1 VPDETKQQVHAQNG
15 LDNRLVFDLIRAMN
29 IARRNLVAYP
39 RGHALVVESFEKVLN
54 VLQEYFEYS
63 NHLILGIAKDTLMLG
78 TKALDRKIPVFQ
90 NFAQIL
96 FEHGIVSLTFF
107 RDLTVDEL
115 MDFDHIISQKRND
128 VHRQGGVATL
138 FSKAKV
144 QNIKV
149 QLIDYRMFQAQEGPL
164 DAEADK
170 DNSQE
175 SLFWWQFVRGVME
188 GTLDPLGVP
197 SDGMEDFDPE
207 ALAKILNEQY
217 VGGGGSIG
225 GGPGGGGPIEEG
237 LDGGG
242 PGGGWSIGEGL
253 VGLESGGGGSGERGS
268 GKGGSGFGI
277 FLDSRSFDFVQLA
290 YDEVST
296 ARLNKFVRSLD
307 HKLRKTFVE
316 RFFSSFSRNTGALN
330 QLIPNLSDDII
341 IDALEKNTKK
351 ELYIPPNILDILKR
365 LKKESASED
374 FDNADELLGSFSKD
388 ELTEKFSVIFR
399 EDEVDRFV
407 PLDYQKMLHDV
418 VVAETLSAL
427 ELSQVQ
433 QLEDTLS
440 AHSVNMHLTSVVVD
454 IITKRGDGEAPP
466 YLVRGLK
473 GCCRYLN
480 SIGDFHAV
488 SDIYEIVA
496 RKTILPGDGKDVIP
510 NGILEVFSDDDFIGD
525 VLDAPAQWGKEKDF
539 YIVELI
545 KRVGSPFVEP
555 LLDRLASEEDR
566 TLRYFYL
573 DLLGELGTMTREP
586 AIRRLKDN
594 RWFFVRNLII
604 LLRNLNDPSVLPS
617 LHGLLDHPHPRV
629 RHELMQTL
637 IKFNDPI
644 AERIILQEMD
654 SPDTGRCLKAIAL
667 AGMTRNRMVSQK
679 LLEFLKQR
687 GLGKTIFPIKK
698 ASVHALG
705 EIGDPSVLPALRD
718 ILKTR
723 TFFRRHAASN
733 LKLEIIKSLQKYPAG
748 EASPILKGVANS
760 GPQLLADNARTVMK
774 DIGVSSS

>member
-1 VPDETKQQVHAQNG
+1 
-15 LDNRLVFDLIRAMN
+15 MN

-39 RGHALVVESFEKVLN
+39 RGHTLVVESFEKVRAI
-54 VLQEYFEYS
+54 LQDFFEFS
-63 NHLILGIAKDTLMLG
+63 NHFTLGIAKDTLMLG

-115 MDFDHIISQKRND
+115 MDFDHIISQKRNE

-138 FSKAKV
+138 LSKAKI
-144 QNIKV
+144 QNIKA

-164 DAEADK
+164 GAESDK
-170 DNSQE
+170 NDSQE

-197 SDGMEDFDPE
+197 SDSMEDFDPE
-207 ALAKILNEQY
+207 ALATILNEQY
-217 VGGGGSIG
+217 LGGGGSIG
-225 GGPGGGGPIEEG
+225 GGPGGGGP
-237 LDGGG
+237 
-242 PGGGWSIGEGL
+242 
-253 VGLESGGGGSGERGS
+253 GGGGSGRG
-268 GKGGSGFGI
+268 GPGFGV

-290 YDEVST
+290 YDGAST

-307 HKLRKTFVE
+307 HNLQKTFVE
-316 RFFSSFSRNTGALN
+316 RLFSSFSSNTGALN

-341 IDALEKNTKK
+341 IDALEENTKK

-374 FDNADELLGSFSKD
+374 SDNADELLGSFSKD
-388 ELTEKFSVIFR
+388 ELTEKFSVIFK
-399 EDEVDRFV
+399 EDETDRFV

-418 VVAETLSAL
+418 VVAEALSAL

-433 QLEDTLS
+433 QLGDTLS

-454 IITKRGDGEAPP
+454 IMAKRGDGGAPP
-466 YLVRGLK
+466 YLAHSLK
-473 GCCRYLN
+473 GCCTYLI

-488 SDIYEIVA
+488 SNIYETV
-496 RKTILPGDGKDVIP
+496 RKKTSISEDSNNLTPSSFLD
-510 NGILEVFSDDDFIGD
+510 VFSDDDFIGD

-573 DLLGELGTMTREP
+573 DLLGELGTMVREP
-586 AIRRLKDN
+586 TIRRLKDN
-594 RWFFVRNLII
+594 RWFLVRNLII
-604 LLRNLNDPSVLPS
+604 LLKNLNDPTILPS
-617 LHGLLDHPHPRV
+617 LHALLDHPHPRV
-629 RHELMQTL
+629 RLELMQTL

-667 AGMTRNRMVSQK
+667 AGMTRNRLVSQK

-687 GLGKTIFPIKK
+687 GLGKTILPIKK
-698 ASVHALG
+698 ASIHALG
-705 EIGDPSVLPALRD
+705 EIGDPSVLPALQD
-718 ILKTR
+718 ILKAR

-748 EASPILKGVANS
+748 EASPILKGVENS
-760 GPQLLADNARTVMK
+760 GPQLLADNARTAMKVM
-774 DIGVSSS
+774 GVSSS

>member
-1 VPDETKQQVHAQNG
+1 
-15 LDNRLVFDLIRAMN
+15 MN

-39 RGHALVVESFEKVLN
+39 RGHSLVVESFEKVRAI
-54 VLQEYFEYS
+54 LQDFFEFS
-63 NHLILGIAKDTLMLG
+63 NHFTLGIAKDTLMLG

-138 FSKAKV
+138 LSKAKV

-149 QLIDYRMFQAQEGPL
+149 QLIDYRMFQAQEGLL
-164 DAEADK
+164 DVEVDNN
-170 DNSQE
+170 NSQE

-207 ALAKILNEQY
+207 ALATILNEQY
-217 VGGGGSIG
+217 EGGGG
-225 GGPGGGGPIEEG
+225 
-237 LDGGG
+237 
-242 PGGGWSIGEGL
+242 SIGEGL
-253 VGLESGGGGSGERGS
+253 VGLESGREGSGGGSS
-268 GKGGSGFGI
+268 GKGGSGFSV
-277 FLDSRSFDFVQLA
+277 FLDSRSFDFAQLA
-290 YDEVST
+290 YDEAST

-307 HKLRKTFVE
+307 HNLRKTFVE
-316 RFFSSFSRNTGALN
+316 RFFSSFSSNTGALN

-341 IDALEKNTKK
+341 IDALEKNRKK

-374 FDNADELLGSFSKD
+374 SDNADELLGSFSKD
-388 ELTEKFSVIFR
+388 ELTEKFSVIFK
-399 EDEVDRFV
+399 EDETDRFV

-418 VVAETLSAL
+418 VVAEALSAL

-454 IITKRGDGEAPP
+454 IIAKRGDGGAPP
-466 YLVRGLK
+466 YLAHSLK
-473 GCCRYLN
+473 GCCMYLI

-488 SDIYEIVA
+488 SNIYETV
-496 RKTILPGDGKDVIP
+496 RKKTSISEDSNNLTPSSFLDVY
-510 NGILEVFSDDDFIGD
+510 SDDDFIGD

-573 DLLGELGTMTREP
+573 DLLGELGTMVREP
-586 AIRRLKDN
+586 TIRRLKDN
-594 RWFFVRNLII
+594 RWFLVRNLII
-604 LLRNLNDPSVLPS
+604 LLKNLNDPTILPS
-617 LHGLLDHPHPRV
+617 LHALLDHPHPRV
-629 RHELMQTL
+629 RLELMQTL

-667 AGMTRNRMVSQK
+667 AGMTRNRLVSQK

-687 GLGKTIFPIKK
+687 GLGKTILPIKK
-698 ASVHALG
+698 ASIHALG
-705 EIGDPSVLPALRD
+705 EIGDPSVLPALQD
-718 ILKTR
+718 ILKAR

-748 EASPILKGVANS
+748 EASPILKGVENS
-760 GPQLLADNARTVMK
+760 GPQLLADNARTAMKVM
-774 DIGVSSS
+774 GVSSS

>member
-1 VPDETKQQVHAQNG
+1 
-15 LDNRLVFDLIRAMN
+15 MN
-29 IARRNLVAYP
+29 IARRNLVGYP
-39 RGHALVVESFEKVLN
+39 RGHTLVVESFEKVRAI
-54 VLQEYFEYS
+54 LQDFFEFSNYFT
-63 NHLILGIAKDTLMLG
+63 LGIAKDTLMLG

-138 FSKAKV
+138 LSKAKV
-144 QNIKV
+144 QNIKA

-164 DAEADK
+164 GTESDK
-170 DNSQE
+170 GDSQE

-197 SDGMEDFDPE
+197 SDSMEDFDPE
-207 ALAKILNEQY
+207 ALATILNEQY
-217 VGGGGSIG
+217 LGGGGSFG
-225 GGPGGGGPIEEG
+225 GGPGGGGTGGGGSIEEDPG
-237 LDGGG
+237 GGG
-242 PGGGWSIGEGL
+242 PGGE
-253 VGLESGGGGSGERGS
+253 GSGRG
-268 GKGGSGFGI
+268 GPGFGV

-290 YDEVST
+290 YDGAST

-307 HKLRKTFVE
+307 HNLRKTFVE
-316 RFFSSFSRNTGALN
+316 RFFSSFSSNTGALN

-365 LKKESASED
+365 LKKESTSED
-374 FDNADELLGSFSKD
+374 SDETDELLGSFSKD
-388 ELTEKFSVIFR
+388 ELTEKFNVIFK
-399 EDEVDRFV
+399 EDETDRFV
-407 PLDYQKMLHDV
+407 PLDYQKILHDV
-418 VVAETLSAL
+418 VVAEALSVT
-427 ELSQVQ
+427 ELAQVQ

-440 AHSVNMHLTSVVVD
+440 PHSVNMHLTSVVVD
-454 IITKRGDGEAPP
+454 IIAKRGGGEAPS

-473 GCCRYLN
+473 SCCRYLI

-488 SDIYEIVA
+488 SHIYETVA
-496 RKTILPGDGKDVIP
+496 RKTILPGDGKDMTP
-510 NGILEVFSDDDFIGD
+510 NGILEVFSDDDFVGD

-545 KRVGSPFVEP
+545 KRAGSPFVEP

-573 DLLGELGTMTREP
+573 DLLGELGTMVREP
-586 AIRRLKDN
+586 AMRRLKDN

-604 LLRNLNDPSVLPS
+604 LLKNLNDPTVLPS
-617 LHGLLDHPHPRV
+617 LHSLLDHPHPRV
-629 RHELMQTL
+629 RLELMQTL

-667 AGMTRNRMVSQK
+667 AGMARNRLVSQK

-687 GLGKTIFPIKK
+687 GLGKTILPIKK

-705 EIGDPSVLPALRD
+705 EIGDPSVLPALQD

-723 TFFRRHAASN
+723 TLFRRHAASN

-774 DIGVSSS
+774 DIGISSL

>member
-1 VPDETKQQVHAQNG
+1 VPDEAKQQVSAQNG
-15 LDNRLVFDLIRAMN
+15 LDDSLVFDFIRAMN

-39 RGHALVVESFEKVLN
+39 RGHSLVVESFEKVRAI
-54 VLQEYFEYS
+54 LQDFFEFS
-63 NHLILGIAKDTLMLG
+63 NHFTLGIAKDTLMLG

-90 NFAQIL
+90 NFAQTL

-128 VHRQGGVATL
+128 VHHQGGVATL
-138 FSKAKV
+138 LSKAKV
-144 QNIKV
+144 QNIKA

-164 DAEADK
+164 GSESDK
-170 DNSQE
+170 GDSQE

-197 SDGMEDFDPE
+197 SDSMEDFDPE
-207 ALAKILNEQY
+207 ALATILNEQY
-217 VGGGGSIG
+217 LGGGGSIG
-225 GGPGGGGPIEEG
+225 GGPGGGGPG
-237 LDGGG
+237 GGG
-242 PGGGWSIGEGL
+242 PGGGESAGLAVGGE
-253 VGLESGGGGSGERGS
+253 GSGE
-268 GKGGSGFGI
+268 GGPGFGV

-290 YDEVST
+290 YDGAST

-307 HKLRKTFVE
+307 HNLRKTFVE
-316 RFFSSFSRNTGALN
+316 RFFSSFSSNTGALN

-374 FDNADELLGSFSKD
+374 SDNADELLGSFSKD
-388 ELTEKFSVIFR
+388 ELTEKFSVIFK
-399 EDEVDRFV
+399 EDETDRFV

-418 VVAETLSAL
+418 VVAEALSVT

-440 AHSVNMHLTSVVVD
+440 PHSVKMHLTSVVVD
-454 IITKRGDGEAPP
+454 IIAKRGDGGAPP
-466 YLVRGLK
+466 YLAHSLK
-473 GCCRYLN
+473 GCCMYLI

-488 SDIYEIVA
+488 SNIYETV
-496 RKTILPGDGKDVIP
+496 RKKTSISEDSNNLTPSSFLD
-510 NGILEVFSDDDFIGD
+510 VFSDDDFIGD

-573 DLLGELGTMTREP
+573 DLLGELGTMVREP
-586 AIRRLKDN
+586 TIRRLKDN
-594 RWFFVRNLII
+594 RWFLVRNLII
-604 LLRNLNDPSVLPS
+604 LLKNLNDPTILPS
-617 LHGLLDHPHPRV
+617 LHALLDHPHPRV
-629 RHELMQTL
+629 RLELMQTL

-667 AGMTRNRMVSQK
+667 AGITRNRLVSQK

-687 GLGKTIFPIKK
+687 GLGKTILPIKK

-705 EIGDPSVLPALRD
+705 EIGDPSVLPALQD

-723 TFFRRHAASN
+723 TFFRRHASSS

-748 EASPILKGVANS
+748 EASLILKSVANS
-760 GPQLLADNARTVMK
+760 GPQLLAENARTVMK
-774 DIGVSSS
+774 DIGISSL

>member
-1 VPDETKQQVHAQNG
+1 MPEEAKQQVSAQNG
-15 LDNRLVFDLIRAMN
+15 LDDSLVFDFIRAMN

-39 RGHALVVESFEKVLN
+39 RGHSLVVESFEKVRAI
-54 VLQEYFEYS
+54 LQDFFEFS
-63 NHLILGIAKDTLMLG
+63 NHFTLGIAKDTLMLG

-90 NFAQIL
+90 NFAQTL

-107 RDLTVDEL
+107 RNLTVDEL

-128 VHRQGGVATL
+128 VHHQGGVATL
-138 FSKAKV
+138 LSKAKV
-144 QNIKV
+144 QNIKA

-164 DAEADK
+164 GSESDK
-170 DNSQE
+170 GDSQE
-175 SLFWWQFVRGVME
+175 SLFWWQFVQGVME

-197 SDGMEDFDPE
+197 SDSMVDFDPE
-207 ALAKILNEQY
+207 TLATILNEQY
-217 VGGGGSIG
+217 LGGGGSIG
-225 GGPGGGGPIEEG
+225 GGPGGGGPG
-237 LDGGG
+237 GGG
-242 PGGGWSIGEGL
+242 PGGGES
-253 VGLESGGGGSGERGS
+253 VGLAVGGEGSGE
-268 GKGGSGFGI
+268 GGPGFGV

-290 YDEVST
+290 YDGAST

-307 HKLRKTFVE
+307 HNLRKTFVE
-316 RFFSSFSRNTGALN
+316 RFFSSFSSNTGALN

-365 LKKESASED
+365 LKKESTSED
-374 FDNADELLGSFSKD
+374 SDETDELLGSFSKD
-388 ELTEKFSVIFR
+388 ELTEKFNVIFK
-399 EDEVDRFV
+399 EDEADRFV

-418 VVAETLSAL
+418 VVAEALSVT

-440 AHSVNMHLTSVVVD
+440 PHSVNMHLTSVVVD
-454 IITKRGDGEAPP
+454 IIAKRGGGEAPP

-473 GCCRYLN
+473 GCCRYLI

-488 SDIYEIVA
+488 SHIYETVA
-496 RKTILPGDGKDVIP
+496 RKTILPGDGKDMTP
-510 NGILEVFSDDDFIGD
+510 NGILEVFSDDDFVGD

-573 DLLGELGTMTREP
+573 DLLGELGTMVREP
-586 AIRRLKDN
+586 TIRRLKDN

-604 LLRNLNDPSVLPS
+604 LLKNLNDPTILPS
-617 LHGLLDHPHPRV
+617 LHALLDHPHPRV
-629 RHELMQTL
+629 RLELMQAL

-667 AGMTRNRMVSQK
+667 AGMTRNRLVSQK

-687 GLGKTIFPIKK
+687 GLGKTILPIKK
-698 ASVHALG
+698 ASIHALG
-705 EIGDPSVLPALRD
+705 EIGDPSVLPALQG
-718 ILKTR
+718 ILKAR
-723 TFFRRHAASN
+723 TFFRRHAASS
-733 LKLEIIKSLQKYPAG
+733 LKLEVIKSLQKYPAG
-748 EASPILKGVANS
+748 EASLILKSVANS
-760 GPQLLADNARTVMK
+760 GPQLLADNARTAMKVM
-774 DIGVSSS
+774 GVSSS

>member
-1 VPDETKQQVHAQNG
+1 
-15 LDNRLVFDLIRAMN
+15 MN

-39 RGHALVVESFEKVLN
+39 RGHSLVVESFEKVRAI
-54 VLQEYFEYS
+54 LQDFFEFS
-63 NHLILGIAKDTLMLG
+63 NHFTLGIAKDTLMLG

-128 VHRQGGVATL
+128 VHHQGGVATL
-138 FSKAKV
+138 LSKAKV
-144 QNIKV
+144 QNIKA

-164 DAEADK
+164 GTESDK
-170 DNSQE
+170 GDSQE

-197 SDGMEDFDPE
+197 SDSMEDFDPE
-207 ALAKILNEQY
+207 ALATILNEQY
-217 VGGGGSIG
+217 LGGGGSIG
-225 GGPGGGGPIEEG
+225 GGPGGGGP
-237 LDGGG
+237 
-242 PGGGWSIGEGL
+242 
-253 VGLESGGGGSGERGS
+253 GGGGSGEEESQEVAVGGEGS
-268 GKGGSGFGI
+268 GEGGPGFGV

-290 YDEVST
+290 YDGAST

-307 HKLRKTFVE
+307 HNLRKTFVE
-316 RFFSSFSRNTGALN
+316 RFFSSFSSNTGALN

-365 LKKESASED
+365 LKKESTSED
-374 FDNADELLGSFSKD
+374 SDETDELLGSFSKD
-388 ELTEKFSVIFR
+388 ELTEKFNVIFK
-399 EDEVDRFV
+399 EDETDRFV

-418 VVAETLSAL
+418 VVAEALSVT

-440 AHSVNMHLTSVVVD
+440 PHSVNMHLTSVVVD
-454 IITKRGDGEAPP
+454 IIAKRGGGEAPP

-473 GCCRYLN
+473 SCCRYLI

-488 SDIYEIVA
+488 SHIYETVA
-496 RKTILPGDGKDVIP
+496 RKTILPGDGKDMTP
-510 NGILEVFSDDDFIGD
+510 NGILEVFSDDDFVGD

-545 KRVGSPFVEP
+545 KRAGSPFVEP

-573 DLLGELGTMTREP
+573 DLLGELGTMVREP
-586 AIRRLKDN
+586 AMRRLKDN

-604 LLRNLNDPSVLPS
+604 LLKNLNDPTVLPS
-617 LHGLLDHPHPRV
+617 LHSLLDHPHPRV
-629 RHELMQTL
+629 RLELMQTL

-667 AGMTRNRMVSQK
+667 AGMTRNRLVSQK

-687 GLGKTIFPIKK
+687 GLGKTILPIKK

-705 EIGDPSVLPALRD
+705 EIGDPSVLPALQD

-723 TFFRRHAASN
+723 TLFRRHAASN

-774 DIGVSSS
+774 DIGISSL

>member
-1 VPDETKQQVHAQNG
+1 
-15 LDNRLVFDLIRAMN
+15 MN
-29 IARRNLVAYP
+29 IARRNLVGYP
-39 RGHALVVESFEKVLN
+39 RGHTLVVESFEKVRAI
-54 VLQEYFEYS
+54 LQDFFEFS
-63 NHLILGIAKDTLMLG
+63 NHFTLGIAKDTLMLG

-128 VHRQGGVATL
+128 VHHQGGVATL
-138 FSKAKV
+138 LSKAKV
-144 QNIKV
+144 QNIKA

-164 DAEADK
+164 GAESDK
-170 DNSQE
+170 DDSRE

-197 SDGMEDFDPE
+197 LDSMEDFDPE
-207 ALAKILNEQY
+207 ALATILNEQY
-217 VGGGGSIG
+217 LGGGGSIG
-225 GGPGGGGPIEEG
+225 GGPGDGEPG
-237 LDGGG
+237 GGG
-242 PGGGWSIGEGL
+242 PGGGESVRLAVSGE
-253 VGLESGGGGSGERGS
+253 GSGES
-268 GKGGSGFGI
+268 GPGFGV

-290 YDEVST
+290 YDGAST

-307 HKLRKTFVE
+307 HNLRKTFVE
-316 RFFSSFSRNTGALN
+316 RFFSSFSSNTGALN

-365 LKKESASED
+365 LKKESTSED
-374 FDNADELLGSFSKD
+374 SDETDELLGSFSKD
-388 ELTEKFSVIFR
+388 ELTEKFSIIFK
-399 EDEVDRFV
+399 EDETDRFV

-418 VVAETLSAL
+418 VVAEALSVT

-440 AHSVNMHLTSVVVD
+440 PHSVNMHLTSVVVD
-454 IITKRGDGEAPP
+454 IIAKRGGGEAPP

-473 GCCRYLN
+473 SCCRYLI

-488 SDIYEIVA
+488 SHIYETVA
-496 RKTILPGDGKDVIP
+496 RKTILPGDGKDMTP
-510 NGILEVFSDDDFIGD
+510 NGILEVFSDDDFVGD

-545 KRVGSPFVEP
+545 KRAGSPFVEP

-573 DLLGELGTMTREP
+573 DLLGELGTMVREP
-586 AIRRLKDN
+586 AMIRLKDN

-604 LLRNLNDPSVLPS
+604 LLKNLNDPTVLPS
-617 LHGLLDHPHPRV
+617 LHSLLDHPHPRV
-629 RHELMQTL
+629 RLELMQTL

-654 SPDTGRCLKAIAL
+654 SPDMGRCLKAIAL
-667 AGMTRNRMVSQK
+667 AGMTHNRLVSQK

-687 GLGKTIFPIKK
+687 GLGKTILPIKK

-705 EIGDPSVLPALRD
+705 EIGDPSVLPALQD

-748 EASPILKGVANS
+748 EASLILKSVANS
-760 GPQLLADNARTVMK
+760 GPQFLADNARTAMKVM
-774 DIGVSSS
+774 GVSSS

>member
-1 VPDETKQQVHAQNG
+1 VQDETKEQVSAQNG
-15 LDNRLVFDLIRAMN
+15 LDNRLVFDFIRAMN
-29 IARRNLVAYP
+29 IARRNLVGYP
-39 RGHALVVESFEKVLN
+39 RGHTLVVESFEKVRAI
-54 VLQEYFEYS
+54 LQDFFELS
-63 NHLILGIAKDTLMLG
+63 NHFTLGIAKDTLMLG

-96 FEHGIVSLTFF
+96 FEHGIVGLTFF

-128 VHRQGGVATL
+128 VHHQGGVATL
-138 FSKAKV
+138 LSKAKV
-144 QNIKV
+144 QNIKA
-149 QLIDYRMFQAQEGPL
+149 QLIDYRLFQAQEGPIG
-164 DAEADK
+164 AESDK
-170 DNSQE
+170 DDSQE

-197 SDGMEDFDPE
+197 SDSMENFDPE
-207 ALAKILNEQY
+207 ALATILNEQY
-217 VGGGGSIG
+217 LGGGGLIG
-225 GGPGGGGPIEEG
+225 GGPGGGGPGGGEPGGGESVG
-237 LDGGG
+237 LAVGGESSGEGG
-242 PGGGWSIGEGL
+242 PG
-253 VGLESGGGGSGERGS
+253 
-268 GKGGSGFGI
+268 FGV

-290 YDEVST
+290 NDGAST

-316 RFFSSFSRNTGALN
+316 RFFSSFSSNTGALN

-365 LKKESASED
+365 LKKESTSED
-374 FDNADELLGSFSKD
+374 SDETDELLGSFSKD
-388 ELTEKFSVIFR
+388 ELTEKFNVIFK
-399 EDEVDRFV
+399 EDETDRFV

-418 VVAETLSAL
+418 VVAEALSVT
-427 ELSQVQ
+427 ELSHVQ

-440 AHSVNMHLTSVVVD
+440 PHSVNMHLTSVVVD
-454 IITKRGDGEAPP
+454 IIAKRGGGEAPP

-473 GCCRYLN
+473 SCCRYLI

-488 SDIYEIVA
+488 SHIYETVA
-496 RKTILPGDGKDVIP
+496 RKTILPGDGKDMTP
-510 NGILEVFSDDDFIGD
+510 NGILEVFSDDDFVGD

-545 KRVGSPFVEP
+545 KRAGSPFVEP

-573 DLLGELGTMTREP
+573 DLLGELGAMVREP
-586 AIRRLKDN
+586 VMIRLKDN

-604 LLRNLNDPSVLPS
+604 LLKNLNDPTVLPS
-617 LHGLLDHPHPRV
+617 LHSLLDHPHPRV
-629 RHELMQTL
+629 RLELMQTL

-644 AERIILQEMD
+644 AERIILQEMG

-667 AGMTRNRMVSQK
+667 AGMTHNRLVSQK
-679 LLEFLKQR
+679 LLDFLKQR
-687 GLGKTIFPIKK
+687 GLGKTILPIKK

-705 EIGDPSVLPALRD
+705 EIGDPSVLPALQD

-723 TFFRRHAASN
+723 TLFRRHAASN

-760 GPQLLADNARTVMK
+760 GPQLLADNARTIMQ
-774 DIGVSSS
+774 DIGASSL

>member
-1 VPDETKQQVHAQNG
+1 MPDEAKQQVSAQNG
-15 LDNRLVFDLIRAMN
+15 LDDSLVFDFIRAMN

-39 RGHALVVESFEKVLN
+39 RGHSLVVESFEKVRAI
-54 VLQEYFEYS
+54 LQDFFESS
-63 NHLILGIAKDTLMLG
+63 NHFTLGIAKDTLMLG

-90 NFAQIL
+90 DFAQIL

-128 VHRQGGVATL
+128 VHHQGGVATL
-138 FSKAKV
+138 LSKAKV
-144 QNIKV
+144 QNIKA
-149 QLIDYRMFQAQEGPL
+149 QLIDYRLFQAQEGPL
-164 DAEADK
+164 GAESDK
-170 DNSQE
+170 DDSQE

-197 SDGMEDFDPE
+197 SDSMEDFDPE
-207 ALAKILNEQY
+207 ALATILNEQY
-217 VGGGGSIG
+217 LGGGGSIGEGPGG
-225 GGPGGGGPIEEG
+225 GGPGGGGPGEG
-237 LDGGG
+237 ESVGLAVGGEGSGEGG
-242 PGGGWSIGEGL
+242 PG
-253 VGLESGGGGSGERGS
+253 
-268 GKGGSGFGI
+268 FGV

-290 YDEVST
+290 YDGAST

-307 HKLRKTFVE
+307 HNLRKTFVE
-316 RFFSSFSRNTGALN
+316 RFFSSFSSNTGALN

-365 LKKESASED
+365 LKKESTSED
-374 FDNADELLGSFSKD
+374 SDETDELLGSFSKD
-388 ELTEKFSVIFR
+388 ELTEKFNIIFK
-399 EDEVDRFV
+399 EDETDRFV

-418 VVAETLSAL
+418 VVAEALSVT

-440 AHSVNMHLTSVVVD
+440 PHSVNMHLTSVVVD
-454 IITKRGDGEAPP
+454 IIAKRGGGEAPP

-473 GCCRYLN
+473 SCCRYLI

-488 SDIYEIVA
+488 SHIYETVA
-496 RKTILPGDGKDVIP
+496 RKTILPGDGNDMNP
-510 NGILEVFSDDDFIGD
+510 NGILEVFSDDDFVGD

-545 KRVGSPFVEP
+545 KRAGSPFVEP

-573 DLLGELGTMTREP
+573 DLLGELGTMVREP
-586 AIRRLKDN
+586 AMIRLKDN

-604 LLRNLNDPSVLPS
+604 LLKNLNDPTVLPS
-617 LHGLLDHPHPRV
+617 LHSLLDHPHPRV
-629 RHELMQTL
+629 RLELMQTL

-667 AGMTRNRMVSQK
+667 AGMTQNRLVSQK
-679 LLEFLKQR
+679 LLDFLKQR
-687 GLGKTIFPIKK
+687 GLGKTILPIKK

-760 GPQLLADNARTVMK
+760 GPQLLAENARTVMK
-774 DIGVSSS
+774 DIGISSL

>member
-1 VPDETKQQVHAQNG
+1 
-15 LDNRLVFDLIRAMN
+15 MN

-39 RGHALVVESFEKVLN
+39 RGHSLVVESFEKVRAI
-54 VLQEYFEYS
+54 LQDFFEFS
-63 NHLILGIAKDTLMLG
+63 NHFTLGIAKDTLMLG

-128 VHRQGGVATL
+128 VHHQGGVATL
-138 FSKAKV
+138 LSKAKV
-144 QNIKV
+144 QNIKA

-164 DAEADK
+164 GTESDK
-170 DNSQE
+170 DDSQE

-197 SDGMEDFDPE
+197 SDSMEDFDPE
-207 ALAKILNEQY
+207 ALATILNEQY
-217 VGGGGSIG
+217 LGGGGSIG
-225 GGPGGGGPIEEG
+225 GGPGGGGPG
-237 LDGGG
+237 GGG
-242 PGGGWSIGEGL
+242 PGEGES
-253 VGLESGGGGSGERGS
+253 VGLAVGGEGSGE
-268 GKGGSGFGI
+268 GGPGFGV

-290 YDEVST
+290 YDGAST

-307 HKLRKTFVE
+307 HNLRKTFVE
-316 RFFSSFSRNTGALN
+316 RFFSSFSSNTGALN

-365 LKKESASED
+365 LKKESTSED
-374 FDNADELLGSFSKD
+374 SDETDELLGSFSKD
-388 ELTEKFSVIFR
+388 ELTEKFNVIFK
-399 EDEVDRFV
+399 EDETDRFV

-418 VVAETLSAL
+418 VVAEALSVT

-440 AHSVNMHLTSVVVD
+440 PHSVNMHLTSVVVD
-454 IITKRGDGEAPP
+454 IIAKRGGGEAPP

-473 GCCRYLN
+473 SCCRYLI

-488 SDIYEIVA
+488 SHIYETVA
-496 RKTILPGDGKDVIP
+496 RKTILPGDGKDMTP
-510 NGILEVFSDDDFIGD
+510 NGILEVFSDDDFVGD

-573 DLLGELGTMTREP
+573 DLLGELGTMVREP
-586 AIRRLKDN
+586 TIRRLKDN

-604 LLRNLNDPSVLPS
+604 LLKNLNDPTVLPS
-617 LHGLLDHPHPRV
+617 LHALLDHPHPRV
-629 RHELMQTL
+629 RLELMQTL

-667 AGMTRNRMVSQK
+667 AGMTRNRLVSQK

-687 GLGKTIFPIKK
+687 GLGKTILPIKK

-705 EIGDPSVLPALRD
+705 EIGDPSVLPALQD

-723 TFFRRHAASN
+723 TLFRRHAASN

-760 GPQLLADNARTVMK
+760 GPQLLAENARTVMK
-774 DIGVSSS
+774 DIGISSL